1 MENVYHKWPSALVL
15 KLTHKSIF
23 GVTFCIP
30 WAKFFSHEI
39 LIFCNFVP
47 TLLVLW
53 TLVLSNSNLYIDVM
67 FSRDMSFQLSL
78 SVSLD
83 IAATLFLGIK
93 VVLSESLMCCDF
105 LVFNLYYKQSPFSAL
120 HIVYFFCCQLVG
132 VLDNKTTFNNFAK
145 EKVNSHIKVVWKPL
159 WYDQSLPKSLTF

>member
-1 MENVYHKWPSALVL
+1 
-15 KLTHKSIF
+15 
-23 GVTFCIP
+23 
-30 WAKFFSHEI
+30 
-39 LIFCNFVP
+39 
-47 TLLVLW
+47 
-53 TLVLSNSNLYIDVM
+53 M
-67 FSRDMSFQLSL
+67 FSRGISFQLSV

-132 VLDNKTTFNNFAK
+132 VLENKTTFNNFAK
-145 EKVNSHIKVVWKPL
+145 EKVKILTLRSFE
-159 WYDQSLPKSLTF
+159 SLFDMIRVSQNR